1 MHGYGIRS
9 GVGNGLWSWAWLL
22 CGRRG
27 DSWPSA
33 GRINIIYQSSE
44 RVDNSKD
51 GRNLNSFLQRGT
63 EMVATGYCLY
73 SVTMTMVLVLTLG
86 SRVLGSTLEA
96 IYAGSG
102 QADAFA
108 NPPEYEDTGHG
119 LYESVP

>member
-1 MHGYGIRS
+1 
-9 GVGNGLWSWAWLL
+9 
-22 CGRRG
+22 
-27 DSWPSA
+27 
-33 GRINIIYQSSE
+33 
-44 RVDNSKD
+44 
-51 GRNLNSFLQRGT
+51 
-63 EMVATGYCLY
+63 MVATGYCLY

-119 LYESVP
+119 LYKSFPRSRLARRIFVLIAGNQFTICIKSSDLYIVKRVSNA